1 MLLLENRAPEA
12 VQRRIEAIGNLRP
25 LASNNSCQAGG
36 FCRGSLAIANF
47 SSWFDTTLLFE
58 TVLLESV
65 LFKAVLFETVLL
77 ATAIL
82 RLQSQVVQAGE
93 ILKQPACVPAA

>member
-36 FCRGSLAIANF
+36 FCCCLLATAKF
-47 SSWFDTTLLFE
+47 SSWFDTLLFE
-58 TVLLESV
+58 TVLFET
-65 LFKAVLFETVLL
+65 VLFETVLL

-82 RLQSQVVQAGE
+82 RLHGQDFQAAN
-93 ILKQPACVPAA
+93 LRTSRLMALLS